1 MYNVEDFLEMF
12 NNDDLDVE
20 RYFND
25 YSTWF
30 NILKKRG
37 LMGEVD
43 PHNASDHEVW
53 QNEYLLW
60 LLKDDKPKFYEWV
73 NKLLGD
79 FEFDENGNGYLI
91 LDNRGELSRLFCDG
105 RRYDLSQE
113 TVSSILGDD
122 SDVWEP
128 YWDTTDNVYRDVIE
142 ELSKEN
148 LEVLK
153 KRIIDE
159 LKGKELSPE
168 TEEMEF
174 IAEQQGHP
182 DYWVIDETSVERIID
197 DESSMKILLN
207 DELSDMRSELYSIH
221 SNAYNSAYQEEVYE
235 DIWKELTEFF
245 DGTGEWI
252 SVPNPYKKDT
262 TLQKFKIKVSDPI
275 GFLGDYLYENKKYG
289 NSGTIEYHGSY
300 IELLKETID
309 CLSAKVP
316 EYPDFRKVDKNINL
330 YFGDHF

>member
-1 MYNVEDFLEMF
+1 
-12 NNDDLDVE
+12 
-20 RYFND
+20 
-25 YSTWF
+25 
-30 NILKKRG
+30 
-37 LMGEVD
+37 
-43 PHNASDHEVW
+43 
-53 QNEYLLW
+53 
-60 LLKDDKPKFYEWV
+60 
-73 NKLLGD
+73 
-79 FEFDENGNGYLI
+79 
-91 LDNRGELSRLFCDG
+91 
-105 RRYDLSQE
+105 
-113 TVSSILGDD
+113 
-122 SDVWEP
+122 
-128 YWDTTDNVYRDVIE
+128 
-142 ELSKEN
+142 
-148 LEVLK
+148 
-153 KRIIDE
+153 
-159 LKGKELSPE
+159 
-168 TEEMEF
+168 
-174 IAEQQGHP
+174 
-182 DYWVIDETSVERIID
+182 
-197 DESSMKILLN
+197 
-207 DELSDMRSELYSIH
+207 MRSELYSIH